1 MASIITHLYCTFLS
15 QEVNALWKC
24 KMYERVYIC
33 GKLACQKHEVSD
45 TCTYTVRKVSACCVR
60 VYVHLCVGM
69 HLTLYFIGLQVE
81 VLQGGG
87 DCGNGCKFV
96 IRKVQFHQAGEVED
110 LWADAAALQTT
121 VT

>member
-1 MASIITHLYCTFLS
+1 MCLRVWEISMSKTRSQWHLYA
-15 QEVNALWKC
+15 VW
-24 KMYERVYIC
+24 
-33 GKLACQKHEVSD
+33 
-45 TCTYTVRKVSACCVR
+45 KVSACCVR

-110 LWADAAALQTT
+110 LWANAAALQTT

>member
-1 MASIITHLYCTFLS
+1 M
-15 QEVNALWKC
+15 N
-24 KMYERVYIC
+24 
-33 GKLACQKHEVSD
+33 
-45 TCTYTVRKVSACCVR
+45 
-60 VYVHLCVGM
+60 VHVFFVLCM

-87 DCGNGCKFV
+87 DCGGGSKFV

-110 LWADAAALQTT
+110 LRVNAAALQTA